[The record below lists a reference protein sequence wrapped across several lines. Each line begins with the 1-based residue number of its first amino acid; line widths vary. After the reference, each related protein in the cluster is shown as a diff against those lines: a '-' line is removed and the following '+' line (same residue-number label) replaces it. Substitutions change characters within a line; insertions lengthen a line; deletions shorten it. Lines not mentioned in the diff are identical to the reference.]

1 MKYRIIRKKLKND
14 LLINLW
20 IKSENDWNKALAN
33 IEKKYPEGTDIN
45 NYDQLDYGG
54 YIIGC
59 NMIRFDWANVLKR
72 SKKLGFGYKYINIYH
87 NEQIK

>member
-20 IKSENDWNKALAN
+20 IKSENDWNEALAN

-45 NYDQLDYGG
+45 NYDQLDYSA
-54 YIIGC
+54 YVVGC

-72 SKKLGFGYKYINIYH
+72 AKKLGFCYKYINRYH

>member
-20 IKSENDWNKALAN
+20 IKSETDWNVALTN

-45 NYDQLDYGG
+45 NYDKLDYAA
-54 YIIGC
+54 YVVGC
-59 NMIRFDWANVLKR
+59 NMIRFDWTNVLKR
-72 SKKLGFGYKYINIYH
+72 SKKLGFGYKYINRYR

>member
-1 MKYRIIRKKLKND
+1 MQYRIIRKKLKND

-20 IKSENDWNKALAN
+20 IKSENDWNEALTN
-33 IEKKYPEGTDIN
+33 IEKKYPKYTDIN
-45 NYDQLDYGG
+45 NYNQLDYAA
-54 YIIGC
+54 YVIGC

-72 SKKLGFGYKYINIYH
+72 SKKLGFGYKYINRYH

>member
-20 IKSENDWNKALAN
+20 IKSETDWNAALAN
-33 IEKKYPEGTDIN
+33 IEKKYLEDTDIN
-45 NYDQLDYGG
+45 NYDKLDYAA

-72 SKKLGFGYKYINIYH
+72 AKKLGFGYKCINRYH

>member
-20 IKSENDWNKALAN
+20 IKSETDWNVALTN
-33 IEKKYPEGTDIN
+33 IEKKYPECTDIN
-45 NYDQLDYGG
+45 NYDQLDYAA
-54 YIIGC
+54 YVVGC
-59 NMIRFDWANVLKR
+59 NMIRFDWTNVLKR
-72 SKKLGFGYKYINIYH
+72 SKKLGFGYKCINRYH

>member
-20 IKSENDWNKALAN
+20 IKSENDWNEALTN

-45 NYDQLDYGG
+45 NYNQLDYTA
-54 YIIGC
+54 YVIGC
-59 NMIRFDWANVLKR
+59 NMIRFDWTNTLKR
-72 SKKLGFGYKYINIYH
+72 AKKLGFGYKYINRYH
-87 NEQIK
+87 NDQIK

>member
-20 IKSENDWNKALAN
+20 IKSETDWNAALTN
-33 IEKKYPEGTDIN
+33 IEKKYHEGTDIN
-45 NYDQLDYGG
+45 NYDQLDYAA
-54 YIIGC
+54 YVVGC
-59 NMIRFDWANVLKR
+59 NMIRFDWTNVLKR
-72 SKKLGFGYKYINIYH
+72 SKKLGFGYKYINRYH

>member
-54 YIIGC
+54 YIIVC
-59 NMIRFDWANVLKR
+59 NMIRFDWANVLKEV
-72 SKKLGFGYKYINIYH
+72 KNLGLVTNT
-87 NEQIK
+87 